1 MQRHQLLTKT
11 MLNYT
16 YNANIYRELIS
27 NTNYNADF
35 LDFCEFDHSTFD
47 PGLEAFRLKCGL
59 STSHLDSI

>member
-35 LDFCEFDHSTFD
+35 LDFDHSTFD